1 MNPIQLIK
9 EQSVS
14 ALGALG
20 IDTEHVAD
28 FIVEEC
34 QLGAGLPQIP
44 HVALQNTELSGK
56 AMCIGFSIFNT
67 LF

>member
-9 EQSVS
+9 EQSVG

-20 IDTEHVAD
+20 VDTEHVAD
-28 FIVEEC
+28 VIVEEC

-44 HVALQNTELSGK
+44 YVAFQNTELSGK
-56 AMCIGFSIFNT
+56 AMCIGFSVFNT
-67 LF
+67 FF

>member
-20 IDTEHVAD
+20 VDTEHVAD
-28 FIVEEC
+28 VIVEEC

-44 HVALQNTELSGK
+44 HVAFQNTKLSGK
-56 AMCIGFSIFNT
+56 AMCIGFSVFNT
-67 LF
+67 FF

>member
-14 ALGALG
+14 VLGALG
-20 IDTEHVAD
+20 VDTEHVAD
-28 FIVEEC
+28 VIVEER

-44 HVALQNTELSGK
+44 HVAFQNTKLSGK
-56 AMCIGFSIFNT
+56 AMCIGFSVFKM
-67 LF
+67 FF